1 VEGIIYVKMTK
12 KTTKSQTDSKSIVR
26 KETLKET
33 EEFLKSLVGTST
45 DPKYLLEK
53 VNKAMNA
60 YINSDEKDKEDK
72 LQALNDQ
79 VNKVFPVYALDNHTL
94 ASETVS
100 ERLQPMVRKMATD
113 LVIEYECNSSS
124 EKALAQMVASSYGRY
139 LQYAKFYQNVM
150 HIEWLSTEK
159 TRHYES
165 IAKEADKAH
174 RQFITALTTLRQI
187 KSPPPSIKIT
197 AKQAFIAE
205 NQQLNAIGKDRE
217 KEIING

>member
-1 VEGIIYVKMTK
+1 MTK
-12 KTTKSQTDSKSIVR
+12 KTTKKKPTSKAVVR
-26 KETLKET
+26 KETIEET

-60 YINSDEKDKEDK
+60 YISSDEKDKEDK
-72 LQALNDQ
+72 LQALNEQ
-79 VNKVFPVYALDNHTL
+79 VNKVFPAYALDNHTL

-113 LVIEYECNSSS
+113 LVAEYDCKSSS

-174 RQFITALTTLRQI
+174 RQFITALTTLRQL
-187 KSPPPSIKIT
+187 KSPPPTIKVN
-197 AKQAFIAE
+197 AKQAFVAE
-205 NQQLNAIGKDRE
+205 NQQLNTFSKDKE
-217 KEIING
+217 TEIING